1 MTKQEF
7 DLIAIGGG
15 SGGLSVAER
24 AAEYGARCAIVESG
38 KMGGTCVNVG
48 CVPKKVMWYGAETAL
63 AIAQA
68 PAYGFDVSLNSFNWQ
83 TLVNARENYISGIN
97 QWYDGYLQKLGITEI
112 KGQARLL
119 SSNTVEVNGT
129 EYSAKHLVIAPGG
142 TPAVPDVPGAGLGM
156 TSDGFFA
163 LTELPKK
170 VAVIGSGFIAVEL
183 SGVLHALGSDV
194 TLLVRGEHCLSHFD
208 PMLGDVL
215 MQEMLHNHIHVL
227 TQTQVVRLEQS
238 AGGIQVQDQNGAIH
252 SDFDCVIWAIGRNPN
267 IEGLGLDQVGIKTDA
282 VGHIVVDDFQNTNIA
297 NVYALGDVTG
307 RVPLTPVAIAAG
319 RRLADRLFNG
329 QQDRHLNY
337 ENIPSVIFSHPP
349 IGTVGLSETK
359 AREQYGDAVKVY
371 QTAFTPMAYAFTPYQ
386 PKTAMKLVT
395 VGAEE
400 KVVGCHIIGTGAD
413 EMLQGFAVAIKMGA
427 CKKDF
432 DNTVA
437 IHPTSAEELV
447 TMR

>member
-1 MTKQEF
+1 LTKQEF